1 MNIRALHQ
9 KDFLVWLLL
18 IIMFYAQGSGVLDIT
33 SSVTTPFVLL
43 FFVLCIYIKYQISI
57 PNYIFVCFGILLVNH
72 LITGITSGAN
82 FSEGFNITTWL
93 QMLWVCLS
101 AYLVYMI
108 DGSNAAIKFVKLV
121 TFFAVISLICYTLA
135 QFGFGSVL
143 MNSFRSRWSAGTSR
157 VFYGKWLYAYNPRYE
172 RNNGVFLEPGVYQVT
187 LTAALYVLILCDSI
201 SKEAFG
207 NKRGIFSLIIAIALI
222 TTKSTTGYI
231 GLLVI
236 LAGFF
241 FKRKSTR
248 DYSIG
253 VLVLMASIFLIYDYY
268 AKGSSSLIQTY
279 LLNKFTEISDRG
291 VELSSGGARIVAMQ
305 LGIKAAS
312 EHLFGIGYLE
322 WQNQIQMIYGRKFGT
337 GNALFGQLGIRG
349 IIAFGV
355 SLYLAIMP
363 AIRCKSNKIEILV
376 YIFLFVN
383 IATAQS
389 MIIYPAIMLIGYLGI
404 DKDSSPFNGKVL
416 TIGR

>member
-1 MNIRALHQ
+1 M
-9 KDFLVWLLL
+9 V
-18 IIMFYAQGSGVLDIT
+18 
-33 SSVTTPFVLL
+33 
-43 FFVLCIYIKYQISI
+43 
-57 PNYIFVCFGILLVNH
+57 
-72 LITGITSGAN
+72 
-82 FSEGFNITTWL
+82 
-93 QMLWVCLS
+93 
-101 AYLVYMI
+101 
-108 DGSNAAIKFVKLV
+108 
-121 TFFAVISLICYTLA
+121 
-135 QFGFGSVL
+135 
-143 MNSFRSRWSAGTSR
+143 
-157 VFYGKWLYAYNPRYE
+157 
-172 RNNGVFLEPGVYQVT
+172 
-187 LTAALYVLILCDSI
+187 
-201 SKEAFG
+201 
-207 NKRGIFSLIIAIALI
+207 
-222 TTKSTTGYI
+222 
-231 GLLVI
+231 
-236 LAGFF
+236 
-241 FKRKSTR
+241 
-248 DYSIG
+248 
-253 VLVLMASIFLIYDYY
+253 SIFLIYDYY